1 MFKAATAS
9 SVFDRAGP
17 WLLMRPQ
24 LTIWKLS
31 VRAGVSGLA
40 VTLVIS
46 RIVSQLVGGFHRS
59 VVTSVVTL
67 GNPPDVLFG
76 CLVCRVC
83 TPSSWGTNKP
93 KQKAPA
99 KHSVS
104 DSLSTWFPPTRPRQL
119 VLIPRPQPESH
130 AHNCTLHPPATIHT
144 PCHVMPRY
152 CTPPSPLFSWRL
164 ARFFSSPDC
173 GSLACASECLLPT
186 FVCIVLWWRERA
198 SCLLWR
204 TSLDTVCTNVGW

>member
-93 KQKAPA
+93 KRKAPA

-130 AHNCTLHPPATIHT
+130 AHNCTLHPPANHSHALPCYAPLLHT
-144 PCHVMPRY
+144 PKSTFLVASR
-152 CTPPSPLFSWRL
+152 TLLLIARLWL
-164 ARFFSSPDC
+164 ARLRQRVSPPDVC
-173 GSLACASECLLPT
+173 LHRSLVA
-186 FVCIVLWWRERA
+186 
-198 SCLLWR
+198 
-204 TSLDTVCTNVGW
+204 